1 MPTRLSNPAMP
12 VLDSRRLTGPSLLLD
27 RPGAVLEARIEPSQV
42 KAAIAAW
49 EQAARQLLQAVGW
62 PDQQLASR
70 SFSGGV
76 SLALT
81 APIDGL
87 YAATELNER
96 AWAVASAE
104 LAGDKQPDIRKATAA
119 LLDDITSQKNPH
131 LAGLYHGALSRG
143 LTFLHGEDLVSAG
156 SGRGAVIWHIEDLPD
171 PNTVKWET
179 ASDIP
184 IALVTGSN
192 GKTTVVRML
201 GAMLE
206 ASGRITGVT
215 STDGVT
221 VGHTLLEEG
230 DFAGPSGARM
240 VLRHTETETAVLETA
255 RGGIL
260 RRGLPVDHAEVAV
273 VTNIADDHL
282 GEFGIESLPD
292 LADTKLTV
300 AKALTGGGTLVV
312 NADDPLLVER
322 SRNFKVQLSWFSL
335 NPASPVVRKQ
345 IQEGGTVVLSD
356 QGMLVIARGEQRTPL
371 LPVADI
377 PVTFAGTAEHNVAN
391 ALAAVAAGLAL
402 GLDPALMASTLRRF
416 GSDLEDNPGRAN
428 LVELGGIRILLDF
441 AHNPHGMAAL
451 VEVARTVPAQ
461 RRLLLVGQAGDRG
474 DEAIRALAR
483 AAWPLKPDRVVVKDM
498 ETYLRG
504 RTPGEVPGLLADE
517 FLQLGLPS
525 GALSRVGPE
534 IEAVRMALEW
544 ARAGDLLVLAV
555 HENRRAVLNL
565 FDRLAASGWQAG
577 EPLPGAPALKE

>member
-1 MPTRLSNPAMP
+1 
-12 VLDSRRLTGPSLLLD
+12 
-27 RPGAVLEARIEPSQV
+27 
-42 KAAIAAW
+42 
-49 EQAARQLLQAVGW
+49 
-62 PDQQLASR
+62 
-70 SFSGGV
+70 
-76 SLALT
+76 
-81 APIDGL
+81 
-87 YAATELNER
+87 
-96 AWAVASAE
+96 
-104 LAGDKQPDIRKATAA
+104 
-119 LLDDITSQKNPH
+119 
-131 LAGLYHGALSRG
+131 
-143 LTFLHGEDLVSAG
+143 
-156 SGRGAVIWHIEDLPD
+156 
-171 PNTVKWET
+171 
-179 ASDIP
+179 
-184 IALVTGSN
+184 
-192 GKTTVVRML
+192 ML

-230 DFAGPSGARM
+230 DFAGPSGARI

-300 AKALTGGGTLVV
+300 AKVLTDGGTLVV

-356 QGMLVIARGEQRTPL
+356 HGLLVIAQGEQRTPL
-371 LPVADI
+371 LPVAEI
-377 PVTFAGTAEHNVAN
+377 PVTFGGTAEHNVAN

-402 GLDPALMASTLRRF
+402 GLDPAIMASTLRRF

-428 LVELGGIRILLDF
+428 LVELGGVRILLDF

-451 VEVARTVPAQ
+451 VEVALTIPAP

-483 AAWPLKPDRVVVKDM
+483 AAWALKPDRVVVKDM

-534 IEAVRMALEW
+534 IEGVRTALEW

-565 FDRLAASGWQAG
+565 FDRLAASGWHAG
-577 EPLPGAPALKE
+577 DPLPGAPALKE

>member
-1 MPTRLSNPAMP
+1 MP

-27 RPGAVLEARIEPSQV
+27 RPGAVLEARVEPSQV
-42 KAAIAAW
+42 KAAVIAW

-96 AWAVASAE
+96 AWAVAAAE

-119 LLDDITSQKNPH
+119 LLDDITSQKNPR
-131 LAGLYHGALSRG
+131 LAGLYHRALSRG

-156 SGRGAVIWHIEDLPD
+156 SGQGALIWHIEDLPD
-171 PNTVKWET
+171 PDTVKWET

-206 ASGRITGVT
+206 ASGRVAGLT

-221 VGHTLLEEG
+221 VGNMLLEEG

-240 VLRHTETETAVLETA
+240 VLRLPETETAVLETA

-282 GEFGIESLPD
+282 GEFGIETLPD

-300 AKALTGGGTLVV
+300 AKALSSGGTLVV
-312 NADDPLLVER
+312 NADDPLMVGR

-356 QGMLVIARGEQRTPL
+356 HAMLVIARGEQRTPL
-371 LPVADI
+371 LPVAEI
-377 PVTFAGTAEHNVAN
+377 PVTFGGTAEHNVAN
-391 ALAAVAAGLAL
+391 AVAAVAAGLAL
-402 GLDPALMASTLRRF
+402 GLDPAIMAFTLRRF

-441 AHNPHGMAAL
+441 AHNPHGMSAL
-451 VEVARTVPAQ
+451 VEIARTIPAQ

-483 AAWPLKPDRVVVKDM
+483 AAWALQPDRVVVKDM

-504 RTPGEVPGLLADE
+504 RSPGEVPGLLADE

-534 IEAVRMALEW
+534 LEAVRAALEW
-544 ARAGDLLVLAV
+544 ARPDDLLVLAV
-555 HENRRAVLNL
+555 HENRRAVLDL
-565 FDRLAASGWQAG
+565 FDQLASTGWHAG
-577 EPLPGAPALKE
+577 DPLPGAPALRG